1 MKAANV
7 MPRAYLLTVLLLWV
21 AGGIGGAVYA
31 QNQNIPV
38 AIAACAIPA
47 LLAELSLYATL
58 AFEATRRIWTP
69 QAVAI
74 LAPVPYV
81 MYAVP
86 AGVFDWRSLA
96 AIVAGVTL
104 ISYWRRYA
112 PSHAA
117 ANVLL
122 LILIAT
128 PLLFKA
134 FPLIYARPLPD
145 VRLDVLGQ
153 LLWIRTALLAFLAMR
168 GQEGIR
174 FGFWPSREEWRTGLI
189 WYAAA
194 LAAVLALL
202 PLTGFARFAPPAVAW
217 WKLVGIAAG
226 TFIGILWVVALSEE
240 FFFRG
245 LLQQWI
251 SAWTG
256 SRTAGLLAASVT
268 FGAAH
273 LGFRQ
278 FPNWEFALLAGVS
291 GIFYGLAFQRGGGI
305 RSAMVTHAL
314 LVTTWR
320 TLFR

>member
-1 MKAANV
+1 MKTANV
-7 MPRAYLLTVLLLWV
+7 MPRAYLLTVVLMWI

-31 QNQNIPV
+31 QNQNIPA
-38 AIAACAIPA
+38 AIAACVIPA

-58 AFEATRRIWTP
+58 AFDGARRIWTP
-69 QAVAI
+69 QALAV

-81 MYAVP
+81 MYSVP

-96 AIVAGVTL
+96 AIIAGVTL
-104 ISYWRRYA
+104 VSFWRRYV
-112 PSHAA
+112 PGHAA

-122 LILIAT
+122 LSFIAA

-134 FPLIYARPLPD
+134 FALIYARPHPD
-145 VRLDVLGQ
+145 VRMEALGQ
-153 LLWIRTALLAFLAMR
+153 LLWIRAAVLAFLAMR
-168 GQEGIR
+168 GGDGIR
-174 FGFWPSREEWRTGLI
+174 FGFWPTKQEWRTGAT
-189 WYAAA
+189 WYAAG

-202 PLTGFARFAPPAVAW
+202 PLTGFARFAPPPIAW
-217 WKLVGIAAG
+217 WKLAGIAAG

-245 LLQQWI
+245 LLQQWV
-251 SAWTG
+251 SDWTG
-256 SRTAGLLAASVT
+256 SRAAGLIAASVA

-291 GIFYGLAFQRGGGI
+291 GIFYGIAFQRGGGI